1 MGVKGEDIRAA
12 RKARGWSAPTLIAA
26 LTEAAAREG
35 RTVMGAASLRVAISR
50 WENGKVRPDDFHATL
65 LAGVLCL
72 PYGGDPVERGL
83 EFQQDIGAAI
93 AMIDALAEQDHD
105 DVAALSAVDALP
117 SPLVAQVVTSYLFGD
132 TSVLPVAGEP
142 VFGVALA
149 EQIRAT
155 VASMMSMDFQR
166 GGGHVRRT
174 LLRYVRT
181 EVVPQLHAVH
191 PGLAR
196 REIFSAAAE
205 AAQLLGWS
213 AYDAGRHAAAGRY
226 FVQGLRLAQE
236 ARDHLMGA
244 RLLANLSHQANFTGR
259 FGDAVMYARAA
270 QSALRGHGT
279 PAVETMCVMMEARGL
294 AGRADRAG
302 TTAAI
307 RRAETSFERRTD
319 AEPTWIGYYDG
330 AELAGDAAHCF
341 RDLDDAAQARE
352 FIDTAL
358 TPATPART
366 AAFIQMVAGDAALI
380 AGDFEQAA
388 SLATSALTNGADLRS
403 ARFVCYVRDF
413 HDRLPSTAAQHPA
426 FAEYHDLLRAHDAS
440 LTGSRS

>member
-1 MGVKGEDIRAA
+1 M
-12 RKARGWSAPTLIAA
+12 STLIAA
-26 LTEAAAREG
+26 LTDAAARGG

-50 WENGKVRPDDFHATL
+50 WETGKFRPDDFHAKL
-65 LAGVLCL
+65 LAGVLL
-72 PYGGDPVERGL
+72 IPYGGDPVERGL
-83 EFQQDIGAAI
+83 EFQRDIGGTI
-93 AMIDALAEQDHD
+93 ALLDALVEQDHGD
-105 DVAALSAVDALP
+105 DTALSAGEALP
-117 SPLVAQVVTSYLFGD
+117 SPLGAQVVTRYLFGD
-132 TSVLPVAGEP
+132 ASVLPITGRP

-149 EQIRAT
+149 QQIRDT
-155 VASMMSMDFQR
+155 VAAMMGLDFQR
-166 GGGHVRRT
+166 GGGHVRKM

-244 RLLANLSHQANFTGR
+244 RLLANLSHLANFVGR
-259 FGDAVMYARAA
+259 FDDAVMYARAA

-294 AGRADRAG
+294 ASLADRAG
-302 TTAAI
+302 TAAAI
-307 RRAETSFERRTD
+307 RRAETAFERRAGT
-319 AEPTWIGYYDG
+319 EPAWIGYYDL
-330 AELAGDAAHCF
+330 AEFAGDAAHCF
-341 RDLDDAAQARE
+341 RDLNCAPRTRE
-352 FIDTAL
+352 FVDAAL
-358 TPATPART
+358 TPTTPPRT
-366 AAFIQMVAGDAALI
+366 TAFIAMVAGDAALV

-388 SLATSALTNGADLRS
+388 ALATSALTHGADLRS
-403 ARFVCYVRDF
+403 ARYMRYVRDF
-413 HDRLPSTAAQHPA
+413 HHRLPSGVARHPA
-426 FAEYHDLLRAHDAS
+426 FGQYHELVRAHHLAPAD
-440 LTGSRS
+440 